1 MKLSIVT
8 TLYCSS
14 DYVNEFYSRISNTVR
29 NITSDYEIIFV
40 DDGSPDDSINK
51 VLEISKNNSK
61 VRVIEFS
68 RNFGHHKA
76 MMAGLKHSV
85 GDYVFLIDSDLE
97 EEPELLE
104 IFWSKKSPDIDVIY
118 GVQEKRKGGIFE
130 RISGKYFYKMVQ
142 FLSDDME
149 YRSNPL
155 TARLISRRF
164 IESIKLV
171 QENTYSI
178 ENIFAYAGYKSKEIS
193 CKKGYKKKTTYSLS
207 KKIDLFFRAIA
218 STSVKPLIYVFYIG
232 LIISSLAFLYLLY
245 LLFVIIFLT
254 PPPGWVSLIGIM
266 TLLLG
271 LVIFS
276 IGVVGIYISVIF
288 QEVKQRPVI
297 IKKIY

>member
-178 ENIFAYAGYKSKEIS
+178 ENIFAYTGYKSKEIS
-193 CKKGYKKKTTYSLS
+193 CKKGDKKKTTYSLS
-207 KKIDLFFRAIA
+207 KKLDLFFRAIA

-245 LLFVIIFLT
+245 LLFVVIFLT